1 MKEFINEMLAIL
13 PSLSLVFVLSP
24 PSIAKS
30 YLERL
35 PARRAVAPQLCAVD
49 QKGLYSKIERV
60 LTRAKRDGA
69 PALNART
76 ARALSQRWLEL
87 SPAALVEATFV
98 SGALILEGFDEGF
111 EILLEAEEV
120 AACNVSAKAYYALC
134 RMALAEE
141 RSLDVLALLARTR
154 GRDVPRTEGL
164 LLVAMEAAAN
174 LEDWG
179 GVARL
184 YSELTDGPEEAAKLA
199 VALESF
205 GSAAV
210 LEELQRPRAREHDSP
225 ARSPETQRAL
235 ALTLALRAHAERGD
249 VNAATEVLESLR
261 ARAAPLGLA
270 EYAQLWR
277 LARRTGRPEP
287 LLALRFVDV
296 RRSAQGAIEPTV
308 LGLANRARELAATLG
323 TTERAL
329 VLGLAGVLVAAAAI
343 AAVASALTPPPL
355 DPLDF

>member
-1 MKEFINEMLAIL
+1 MLAIL
-13 PSLSLVFVLSP
+13 PTLVLALSP

-30 YLERL
+30 NWL

-60 LTRAKRDGA
+60 LTRAKRNGSL
-69 PALNART
+69 ALNART

-87 SPAALVEATFV
+87 SPSELVEATFV

-179 GVARL
+179 GVARP
-184 YSELTDGPEEAAKLA
+184 GGGGEAG
-199 VALESF
+199 
-205 GSAAV
+205 GSARVIRVGCGARGAAAPA
-210 LEELQRPRAREHDSP
+210 RPRAR
-225 ARSPETQRAL
+225 L
-235 ALTLALRAHAERGD
+235 ACA
-249 VNAATEVLESLR
+249 
-261 ARAAPLGLA
+261 
-270 EYAQLWR
+270 
-277 LARRTGRPEP
+277 
-287 LLALRFVDV
+287 
-296 RRSAQGAIEPTV
+296 
-308 LGLANRARELAATLG
+308 
-323 TTERAL
+323 
-329 VLGLAGVLVAAAAI
+329 
-343 AAVASALTPPPL
+343 
-355 DPLDF
+355 

>member
-1 MKEFINEMLAIL
+1 MLAIL
-13 PSLSLVFVLSP
+13 PSLSLVLALSP
-24 PSIAKS
+24 PSVAKS
-30 YLERL
+30 HERL

-60 LTRAKRDGA
+60 LTRAKRNGSL
-69 PALNART
+69 ALNART

-87 SPAALVEATFV
+87 SPSELVEATFV

-261 ARAAPLGLA
+261 ALGLA

-308 LGLANRARELAATLG
+308 LGLVNRARELAATLG

-329 VLGLAGVLVAAAAI
+329 VLGLPGVLVAAAAI
-343 AAVASALTPPPL
+343 ATVASALTPPPL